1 MKKRIVM
8 MLAFVLTMCL
18 PMMADND
25 RVITFDQL
33 PAQAQTLLKQHL
45 LTRW

>member
-8 MLAFVLTMCL
+8 MLTFALMMC
-18 PMMADND
+18 MSVMADND

-33 PAQAQTLLKQHL
+33 PAQAQDRQSVV
-45 LTRW
+45 

>member
-8 MLAFVLTMCL
+8 MLTFALMMC
-18 PMMADND
+18 MSVMADND

-33 PAQAQTLLKQHL
+33 EYNKKFQVVEIDD
-45 LTRW
+45 